1 MPAGDARP
9 LCFPAATAVRQDTEP
24 ANSMTSRPE
33 SDRAITWLLAAYA
46 AYACVFIYN
55 TSFVIGGIRHFS
67 LFDDAMVSMR
77 YAKNF
82 AGGFGLVWNPGGEWV
97 EGYTNPLWVLFMS
110 VLHLL
115 PVARSTVSLLVQESA
130 ALLLLVNLIYVAR
143 IADLVSGRSRGV
155 TICAVLLTAFYLP
168 LNSWSL
174 QGMEV
179 SLLTLLLTLAI
190 WDVLSSLRAGV
201 FSPRW
206 SLLLGVATL
215 VRMDAA
221 VPLLGLLLF
230 VSITD
235 RVHRK
240 QALRW
245 GLGSLVFF
253 LGVQMVF
260 SVVFY
265 GDLLPNTYYLKMTG
279 FPVVFRLSRGLIT
292 LWDFIWKMNVLLFA
306 IPLVFAALR
315 RDRESLLLAWVVI
328 GQLAYSVYVGGD
340 AWEHRGGANRYVS
353 IGMPA
358 FMILFSWA
366 LWRLV
371 EWIGATLR
379 QPQRPTVLSTATVL
393 LATLSMVNFNA
404 TSGPTSLAEWLL
416 LRPALYANE
425 NHLMVRQ
432 ARLVQETTT
441 PDAKIAVVWAGAVPY
456 FADRYAIDLLGKNDR
471 VIAHQAMHFSDG
483 PGRFS
488 AFYPGH
494 MKWDYAYSIGQL
506 KPDVILQL
514 WGEPEDAA
522 PYLEPYVTARVGIYT
537 WWLRKDSPH
546 IRWDRIEAR
555 RTDGDGR

>member
-1 MPAGDARP
+1 
-9 LCFPAATAVRQDTEP
+9 
-24 ANSMTSRPE
+24 MTSRPE
-33 SDRAITWLLAAYA
+33 SDRVIKWLLAAYA
-46 AYACVFIYN
+46 AYACVFIYK

-110 VLHLL
+110 LLHLL

-130 ALLLLVNLIYVAR
+130 ALLLLVNLVYVAR
-143 IADLVSGRSRGV
+143 IAGLVSGGSRV
-155 TICAVLLTAFYLP
+155 VSICSVLLTAFYLP

-190 WDVLSSLRAGV
+190 WDVINSLRAGV
-201 FSPRW
+201 FSSRW
-206 SLLLGVATL
+206 SVLLGVATL

-221 VPLLGLLLF
+221 VPLVGLLLF
-230 VSITD
+230 VSIAD
-235 RVHRK
+235 PANRGR
-240 QALRW
+240 ALRW

-253 LGVQMVF
+253 LGLQTMF
-260 SVVFY
+260 SLVLY

-279 FPVVFRLSRGLIT
+279 FPILLRLSRGLIT
-292 LWDFIWKMNVLLFA
+292 LWDFIWKMNVVLFA
-306 IPLVFAALR
+306 IPFIFAALR
-315 RDRESLLLAWVVI
+315 RDRDTLLLASVVI

-371 EWIGATLR
+371 ERIGSALR
-379 QPQRPTVLSTATVL
+379 HPPRPAILSIATVL

-404 TSGPTSLAEWLL
+404 MVSPTSLTEWLL
-416 LRPALYANE
+416 IRPPLYANE

-441 PDAKIAVVWAGAVPY
+441 PEAKIAVVWAGAVPY

-471 VIAHQAMHFSDG
+471 VIAHQAMHFSEG
-483 PGRFS
+483 PGRYR

-506 KPDVILQL
+506 KPDVILQI
-514 WGEPEDAA
+514 WGEPEDAT
-522 PYLEPYVTARVGIYT
+522 PYLEPYVMARVGIYT
-537 WWLRKDSPH
+537 WWLRKDSPY
-546 IRWDRIEAR
+546 IIWDRVEAR
-555 RTDGDGR
+555 RPVKDLR